1 MLEGDR
7 NMFEIK
13 KENNNKKETVWSVGN
28 ISFLSRDA
36 ASEYASFLKNLVE
49 ESKNQIELDK
59 LKEKLIEKIKE
70 TKNEELKEKL
80 KEILKEKDK
89 EKLKKI
95 RDLLEKE
102 RKKRDPIR

>member
-13 KENNNKKETVWSVGN
+13 KEKNNKEETVWSVGN
-28 ISFLSRDA
+28 ISFLNRDA

-49 ESKNQIELDK
+49 ESKNRIELDK
-59 LKEKLIEKIKE
+59 LKEKLIEKKNE
-70 TKNEELKEKL
+70 TENEELKEKL

-95 RDLLEKE
+95 LEKLEEE
-102 RKKRDPIR
+102 RKKQGLIR

>member
-1 MLEGDR
+1 MINLR
-7 NMFEIK
+7 K
-13 KENNNKKETVWSVGN
+13 K
-28 ISFLSRDA
+28 
-36 ASEYASFLKNLVE
+36 
-49 ESKNQIELDK
+49 
-59 LKEKLIEKIKE
+59 KLIEKKNE
-70 TKNEELKEKL
+70 TENEELKEKL

>member
-13 KENNNKKETVWSVGN
+13 KEKNNKKETVWSVGN

-49 ESKNQIELDK
+49 ESKNRIELDK
-59 LKEKLIEKIKE
+59 LKEKL
-70 TKNEELKEKL
+70 
-80 KEILKEKDK
+80 KDK
-89 EKLKKI
+89 EKLEKI

-102 RKKRDPIR
+102 RKKQGLIR

>member
-13 KENNNKKETVWSVGN
+13 KEKNNKEETVWSVGD

-36 ASEYASFLKNLVE
+36 ASEYASFLKNLV
-49 ESKNQIELDK
+49 KKLKKKIELDK
-59 LKEKLIEKIKE
+59 LEKKLIEKKNE
-70 TKNEELKEKL
+70 TENEELKEKL
-80 KEILKEKDK
+80 KEILKDK
-89 EKLKKI
+89 EKLEEI

-102 RKKRDPIR
+102 RKKQSPIR